1 MKIRRGSALPNQAGS
16 TTISVTR
23 GSATLCRKEAP
34 KLRAKLQTQGIIIRE
49 QTIGESDRLVTVLTR
64 DEGLVRAFAP
74 QAKNLKS
81 SKVASTQLLS
91 YSQFSIYKG
100 KTKYVI
106 NDGQTIELFFDLRR
120 NIETLSLAQYF
131 CELASLLAPEEA
143 EAGDFL
149 RLILNA
155 LHFLAKG
162 DKPHLLLKPVVE
174 MRMLALAGY
183 MPNLIGC
190 DHCGTYE
197 SDPMYFL
204 PERAVLACSGCK
216 NQVHEQAMELQPG
229 VLTAFRHTIYAD
241 FEKLFS
247 FGLQPAGLERLAT
260 VSETY
265 LLHTLGKQPQT
276 LAFYHQMA
284 STGEKP

>member
-1 MKIRRGSALPNQAGS
+1 MQINTDGLVLGER
-16 TTISVTR
+16 IV
-23 GSATLCRKEAP
+23 
-34 KLRAKLQTQGIIIRE
+34 
-49 QTIGESDRLVTVLTR
+49 GESDRLVTLLTR

-74 QAKNLKS
+74 QAKNLKN

-120 NIETLSLAQYF
+120 DIESLSLAQYF
-131 CELASLLAPEEA
+131 CELAILLAPEEA

-197 SDPMYFL
+197 SDLMYFL
-204 PERAVLACSGCK
+204 PEKAVLVCDGCK
-216 NQVHEQAMELQPG
+216 NQIREQSMELQPG
-229 VLTAFRHTIYAD
+229 VMTAFRHTIYAE

-265 LLHTLGKQPQT
+265 LLHTLDKQPQT